1 MARQGRFITIEGG
14 EGVGKS
20 LFLKGIA
27 SALTQAGCQVVA
39 TREPGGTPVAQSL
52 REIFAQPADGET
64 LTMITELF
72 LVSACRSQHVSHLIE
87 PALSRGEW
95 VISDRFADSTRI
107 YQGMIGGVDR
117 SLVELAISAATGG
130 RQPDLTFVLDCDVD
144 VAHSRRMDRSGD
156 GVVRYDDAHKSVHQR
171 MRDCFLRLA
180 EEFPGRV
187 VVLDASAKPE
197 AVLHSALDVL
207 RNRFPEHLG
216 NMVEPKT
223 MPVGEA

>member
-1 MARQGRFITIEGG
+1 MARHGHFITIEGG

-20 LFLKGIA
+20 LFLRGLA
-27 SALTQAGCQVVA
+27 SALTQAGCCVVA

-52 REIFAQPADGET
+52 RKIFAQPADGET

-72 LVSACRSQHVSHLIE
+72 LVNACRSQHVTHLVE

-117 SLVELAISAATGG
+117 NLVELTISAATGG

-156 GVVRYDDAHKSVHQR
+156 GVVRYDDAHESVHQR
-171 MRDCFLRLA
+171 MRECFLRLA
-180 EEFPGRV
+180 EEFPRRV
-187 VVLDASAKPE
+187 VVLDASGEPE
-197 AVLHSALDVL
+197 AVLHSAWEVL
-207 RNRFPEHLG
+207 RERFPEALG
-216 NMVEPKT
+216 AMVEPRT
-223 MPVGEA
+223 TPVGAK